1 MKGNEDS
8 NRTLK
13 PRSIIKLPP
22 MQPWRFY
29 NNKRIEELAQQA
41 QKNYDNPEYD
51 HSTKKWLTREEEMEL
66 EQLLGEGF
74 DTWSKFDYSGFVQGC
89 VTFGPSDYAHIA
101 EAKQQRK
108 WRSIRKCFG
117 PKESRNEREK

>member
-1 MKGNEDS
+1 MKTPIELSNLVQLSSFLQCNLGDS
-8 NRTLK
+8 ITT
-13 PRSIIKLPP
+13 
-22 MQPWRFY
+22 
-29 NNKRIEELAQQA
+29 IEELAQQA

-101 EAKQQRK
+101 EAMGTKTA
-108 WRSIRKCFG
+108 
-117 PKESRNEREK
+117 KEVEEYSKVFWSEGE

>member
-13 PRSIIKLPP
+13 PRSIIKL
-22 MQPWRFY
+22 PWRFY

-101 EAKQQRK
+101 EAMGTKTA
-108 WRSIRKCFG
+108 
-117 PKESRNEREK
+117 KEVEEYSKVFWSEGE